1 MTAAKDPSSPRHV
14 PIVDSLGSEWR
25 RITIR
30 ADDLRA
36 ARAWDLPGSE
46 VTSLDDVLR
55 RCGYRPAPTSV
66 QQARLD
72 PSARSSGAQCDQSQH
87 DEYLILLLTLARHDR
102 LAGRVVLQRILPAL
116 CALARRHST
125 TFHGHQDLIDEL
137 VANSW
142 ASIRNYPVER
152 RTRRVVPNLVR
163 DIGFQTIVRP
173 ARRRNAAELP
183 TEHQHI
189 IDTECLIDT
198 DPLHELVDLLDEAR
212 RSGMSQNDIDLICQI
227 VTLDQP
233 DRVAAILD
241 VTPRTVRNHRD
252 AIVHRLRHIAAVAA

>member
-1 MTAAKDPSSPRHV
+1 MTAAQDPSSARHV
-14 PIVDSLGSEWR
+14 PIADSLGTEWR
-25 RITIR
+25 RITIH
-30 ADDLRA
+30 AGDLRA

-46 VTSLDDVLR
+46 VASLDEVLR
-55 RCGYRPAPTSV
+55 RCGYRARPASGTQP
-66 QQARLD
+66 
-72 PSARSSGAQCDQSQH
+72 RSTVHRDQSQH
-87 DEYLILLLTLARHDR
+87 DEYLILLLTIARDDR

-116 CALARRHST
+116 CALARRHSS
-125 TFHGHQDLIDEL
+125 TFHGQQDLIDDL

-142 ASIRNYPVER
+142 AAIRNYPVER

-183 TEHQHI
+183 TEHRHM
-189 IDTECLIDT
+189 IDTEYLIAT
-198 DPLHELVDLLDEAR
+198 DPLQELVELLDEAR
-212 RSGMSQNDIDLICQI
+212 RTGMSQNDIDLICQI

-233 DRVAAILD
+233 DRVAAILG

>member
-1 MTAAKDPSSPRHV
+1 MTAAKDSSSSSARHV
-14 PIVDSLGSEWR
+14 PIVDSLGTEWR

-36 ARAWDLPGSE
+36 ARAWGLPGSE
-46 VTSLDDVLR
+46 VASLDEVLQ

-66 QQARLD
+66 HQAR
-72 PSARSSGAQCDQSQH
+72 SNTQRDQSHH
-87 DEYLILLLTLARHDR
+87 DEYLILLLTIARDDR

-116 CALARRHST
+116 CALARRHSST
-125 TFHGHQDLIDEL
+125 VHGQQDLIDDL

-142 ASIRNYPVER
+142 ASIRNYPVDR

-183 TEHQHI
+183 PEHQHM
-189 IDTECLIDT
+189 IDTEYLSDT
-198 DPLHELVDLLDEAR
+198 DPLQELVELLDEAR
-212 RSGMSQNDIDLICQI
+212 RNGMSQQDIDFICQI
-227 VTLDQP
+227 VTFDQP
-233 DRVAAILD
+233 DRVAAILE